1 MFDAQREAQHV
12 GINARSDQFAFVELG
27 VRRRS
32 GVYQEAPGVAHV
44 GQVADDLQVVEQRGG
59 LFGRSFDAEGQYAAE
74 TVGQILLG
82 QIVERT
88 ALQTG
93 VVYALDLGVLLEP
106 LSHFEC
112 IVHRSLYAQREG
124 FESLQQQEG
133 VERTLAGARV
143 AEHFAPCPYGE
154 SLVAAVFP
162 EVESVIPFRGFA
174 DQGVAAVAPIEVA
187 AVDSHAAHAVAVTSD
202 PFGRCVQH
210 DIGAPFDRLAKVAA
224 GSERIV
230 GDYRDAVFAADFGD
244 RLEIGDIEGRVADRF
259 DVDGP
264 RTVVDECRDA
274 LWVVPL
280 CETDLDA
287 ESAERVFEL
296 VGRSAVEV
304 GGAYD
309 IIACLGD
316 VRDGEHLGGHARC
329 RCNGSGTSF
338 EGGDA
343 LFENGGRGV
352 VQAGVDVPRFRE
364 GENGGALFRTFE
376 GVGHRLV
383 DGDGA
388 RSGRWI
394 GLLACMYLQGF
405 ETEILFFH
413 GFES

>member
-1 MFDAQREAQHV
+1 M
-12 GINARSDQFAFVELG
+12 
-27 VRRRS
+27 
-32 GVYQEAPGVAHV
+32 P
-44 GQVADDLQVVEQRGG
+44 
-59 LFGRSFDAEGQYAAE
+59 
-74 TVGQILLG
+74 
-82 QIVERT
+82 
-88 ALQTG
+88 
-93 VVYALDLGVLLEP
+93 P
-106 LSHFEC
+106 
-112 IVHRSLYAQREG
+112 
-124 FESLQQQEG
+124 
-133 VERTLAGARV
+133 
-143 AEHFAPCPYGE
+143 
-154 SLVAAVFP
+154 
-162 EVESVIPFRGFA
+162 
-174 DQGVAAVAPIEVA
+174 
-187 AVDSHAAHAVAVTSD
+187 
-202 PFGRCVQH
+202 
-210 DIGAPFDRLAKVAA
+210 RL
-224 GSERIV
+224 
-230 GDYRDAVFAADFGD
+230 
-244 RLEIGDIEGRVADRF
+244 
-259 DVDGP
+259 
-264 RTVVDECRDA
+264 
-274 LWVVPL
+274 
-280 CETDLDA
+280 
-287 ESAERVFEL
+287 
-296 VGRSAVEV
+296 

>member
-1 MFDAQREAQHV
+1 
-12 GINARSDQFAFVELG
+12 
-27 VRRRS
+27 
-32 GVYQEAPGVAHV
+32 
-44 GQVADDLQVVEQRGG
+44 
-59 LFGRSFDAEGQYAAE
+59 
-74 TVGQILLG
+74 
-82 QIVERT
+82 
-88 ALQTG
+88 
-93 VVYALDLGVLLEP
+93 
-106 LSHFEC
+106 
-112 IVHRSLYAQREG
+112 
-124 FESLQQQEG
+124 
-133 VERTLAGARV
+133 
-143 AEHFAPCPYGE
+143 
-154 SLVAAVFP
+154 
-162 EVESVIPFRGFA
+162 
-174 DQGVAAVAPIEVA
+174 
-187 AVDSHAAHAVAVTSD
+187 
-202 PFGRCVQH
+202 
-210 DIGAPFDRLAKVAA
+210 
-224 GSERIV
+224 
-230 GDYRDAVFAADFGD
+230 VFAADFGD
-244 RLEIGDIEGRVADRF
+244 RLEIGNIEGRIADRF

-274 LWVVPL
+274 LRVVPL

-329 RCNGSGTSF
+329 RRNGSGTSF
-338 EGGDA
+338 ESGDA

-364 GENGGALFRTFE
+364 GENSGALFRTFE